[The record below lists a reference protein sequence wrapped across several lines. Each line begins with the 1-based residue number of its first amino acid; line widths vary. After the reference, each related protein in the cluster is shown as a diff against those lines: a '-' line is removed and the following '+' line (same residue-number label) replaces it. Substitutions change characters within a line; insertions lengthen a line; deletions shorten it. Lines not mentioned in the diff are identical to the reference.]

1 VINGSLFE
9 YEYSGIAGIS
19 NLGDDKNWTG
29 HILAQANTYGYG
41 RLAWNPDLTSE
52 GIANEWISQ
61 TFGNNK
67 KVKSVLN
74 KILLTSWKT
83 YEDYTSPLGVGLM
96 CNGGLGDEGHF
107 FPSPADRTK
116 YHNADEKGVGQD

>member
-1 VINGSLFE
+1 MINGSLFE

-29 HILAQANTYGYG
+29 HILAQANTYGFG

-52 GIANEWISQ
+52 EIANEWISQ

-83 YEDYTSPLGVGLM
+83 YEDCIRLWEL
-96 CNGGLGDEGHF
+96 D
-107 FPSPADRTK
+107 
-116 YHNADEKGVGQD
+116 